1 MPARQPR
8 ADNAAL
14 KTDPPPELPPELAR
28 AHETLAEAA
37 LAVASFRWRLRS
49 SGYPFR
55 EPPGIDGL
63 IARIDAILYPEELRR
78 P

>member
-14 KTDPPPELPPELAR
+14 RTTQAPELPPELAR
-28 AHETLAEAA
+28 AHEALAEAA
-37 LAVASFRWRLRS
+37 LVVASFRWRLRAA
-49 SGYPFR
+49 GYPFR

-63 IARIDAILYPEELRR
+63 IARIDAILYPDEARR
-78 P
+78 